1 VKIDEAIATLKDS
14 MTARRVYA
22 EPVERD
28 GQTVIA
34 AAAVAGGGGGGDGT
48 DPAGK
53 HGSGGGFGLNAK
65 PVGAFVITDQRV
77 SWRPAL
83 DVNRL
88 ITVAG
93 AVAIVALIV
102 GSRRR
107 NRCDAQYS

>member
-1 VKIDEAIATLKDS
+1 VKIDEAVATLKDS
-14 MTARRVYA
+14 LTARRVYA

-48 DPAGK
+48 DQTGK

-65 PVGAFVITDQRV
+65 PVGAFVITEQRV
-77 SWRPAL
+77 YWRPAV

-88 ITVAG
+88 LTVAG

-102 GSRRR
+102 GARRR
-107 NRCDAQYS
+107 NR